1 MGSKYPLHVFLAQNG
16 SRHNLGVAMD
26 LTLERA
32 DTGEEIEMQTRMH
45 DLSQYSVL
53 QKNNDMAN
61 LLGSYMLGS
70 GFTGLY
76 SEWWHFQDNDAKDDL
91 NPVSVKNGVSVEGWK
106 VDSRGVRY
114 RLADGTYQ
122 EGLYQTDGKEYM
134 FDEDGYLV
142 ENK

>member
-1 MGSKYPLHVFLAQNG
+1 
-16 SRHNLGVAMD
+16 MD

-53 QKNNDMAN
+53 QENNDMAN
-61 LLGSYMLGS
+61 ILGSYMLDS

-76 SEWWHFQDNDAKDDL
+76 SEWWHFQDNDAKDAL

-106 VDSRGVRY
+106 VDPRGVRY

-122 EGLYQTDGKEYM
+122 EGTYQIDGKEYT

-142 ENK
+142 DNK